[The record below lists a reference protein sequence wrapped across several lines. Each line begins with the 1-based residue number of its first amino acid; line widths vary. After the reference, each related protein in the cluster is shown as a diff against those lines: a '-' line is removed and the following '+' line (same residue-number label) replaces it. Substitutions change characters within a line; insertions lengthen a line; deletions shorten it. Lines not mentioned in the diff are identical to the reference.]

1 LRNRRATITFHK
13 AANTILHG
21 AAMNTTP
28 ADIRFLKNVLAS
40 LILCTLVSGGIC
52 LELAGADL
60 SGHIQ
65 VAARFSRY

>member
-1 LRNRRATITFHK
+1 MN
-13 AANTILHG
+13 ANT
-21 AAMNTTP
+21 
-28 ADIRFLKNVLAS
+28 ADVRFLKNVLAS

-60 SGHIQ
+60 GGQLQ

>member
-1 LRNRRATITFHK
+1 
-13 AANTILHG
+13 
-21 AAMNTTP
+21 MNAKP
-28 ADIRFLKNVLAS
+28 VDIRFLKNVLAS